1 MIVVVIWLVDDEG
14 EEAAD
19 DMLLMASGFRRLLQF
34 MLGIIGFLELF
45 KLSYSASDSII
56 GYVKAKCGSRRVL
69 LGFFFSFLRFVNL
82 EY

>member
-1 MIVVVIWLVDDEG
+1 MVVVVIWLVDDEG

-19 DMLLMASGFRRLLQF
+19 DMLLMASGFRRLVQF

-56 GYVKAKCGSRRVL
+56 
-69 LGFFFSFLRFVNL
+69 
-82 EY
+82 